1 MEWVGEEGVV
11 VGRVGLEAQFS
22 EVGLDIVDGVQRG
35 FGAGEVGVLSEGPQV
50 GGDGGVGGRGEKITA
65 EAGGSLGI

>member
-1 MEWVGEEGVV
+1 MAAVAKMRRERRVEWVGEEGVV

-35 FGAGEVGVLSEGPQV
+35 LGAGEVGVLSEGP
-50 GGDGGVGGRGEKITA
+50 
-65 EAGGSLGI
+65 